1 MPEPSALAIFVT
13 AALALLL
20 TPGPAVLYIVGRSIE
35 QGRLAGF
42 ISTLG
47 IGLGSVVHV
56 AFAALGLSALLVQS
70 AIALSVVKYAG
81 AAYLTYLGVRTLTT
95 KTEVKT
101 ITQVE
106 KASLSKVFGQ
116 GLIVNLLNPKTAL
129 FFFAFL
135 PQFVSPASG
144 PVVTQILFLGAIFV
158 GMAIVSDG
166 MYALVAGTAAEFLSG
181 NVGVARCQKYLAGT
195 IYIALGI
202 TMAAAGNGRA
212 K

>member
-1 MPEPSALAIFVT
+1 MPNPSTLTVFAT

-42 ISTLG
+42 VSTLG

-56 AFAALGLSALLVQS
+56 GFATLGVSALLMQT
-70 AIALSVVKYAG
+70 AIAFSVVKYAG
-81 AAYLTYLGVRTLTT
+81 AAYLVYLGVRTLAT
-95 KTEVKT
+95 KTEAKT
-101 ITQVE
+101 IKPVE
-106 KASLSKVFGQ
+106 KDSLSKIFVQ
-116 GLIVNLLNPKTAL
+116 GLIVNVLNPNAAI

-135 PQFVSPASG
+135 PQFVSPSSG
-144 PVVTQILFLGAIFV
+144 SVVTQILILGAIFV

-166 MYALVAGTAAEFLSG
+166 VYALVAGTAGEFLSG
-181 NVGVARCQKYLAGT
+181 NIRVARFQKVLAGT
-195 IYIALGI
+195 LYIVLGI
-202 TMAAAGNGRA
+202 TAVVAGNSRL

>member
-1 MPEPSALAIFVT
+1 MPNPATLTIFVT

-42 ISTLG
+42 VSTLG
-47 IGLGSVVHV
+47 ISLGSVVHV
-56 AFAALGLSALLVQS
+56 IFAAFGVSALLMQT
-70 AIALSVVKYAG
+70 AIAFSVVKYVG
-81 AAYLTYLGVRTLTT
+81 AAYLLYLGVRTLAT
-95 KTEVKT
+95 KAEAKT
-101 ITQVE
+101 IKRVE
-106 KASLSKVFGQ
+106 RDGLAKIFVQ
-116 GLIVNLLNPKTAL
+116 GLVVNLLNPKTAL

-144 PVVTQILFLGAIFV
+144 PVVAQFLILGAIFV

-166 MYALVAGTAAEFLSG
+166 MYALIAGTAGQFLSG
-181 NVGVARCQKYLAGT
+181 NLRIANFQKFLAGT
-195 IYIALGI
+195 IYIVLGI
-202 TMAAAGNGRA
+202 TTAVAGNNRS